1 MAKGDLTVVDGA
13 GTKPSAGADSVE
25 PPSWLSA
32 EAAEVWRTLAPH
44 TAAGTLTPGTAWT
57 FAMCC
62 TELATYAEAEQ
73 LVQDAGMLIA
83 DGQTLGPNPAL
94 QQRRQA
100 DAVAARWLPQFGLT
114 PESAAKLGGPA
125 DSGKARTLPHLVE
138 GG

>member
-13 GTKPSAGADSVE
+13 GGKPMAGSDPVE
-25 PPSWLSA
+25 PPAWLST
-32 EAAEVWRTLAPH
+32 EAADVWRALAPH

-57 FAMCC
+57 FAMLC

-94 QQRRQA
+94 LLRRQA
-100 DAVAARWLPQFGLT
+100 DSIAARWMGQFGLT
-114 PESAAKLGGPA
+114 PEGAAQLGGPA
-125 DSGKARTLPHLVE
+125 DSGKQRTLPHLVE